1 MFFCRL
7 QVSSLTCFSADF
19 KLAPLHVFFF
29 CRLFKLAP
37 LRAFLQTLL
46 HKVPL
51 LPGSVDVVGAS
62 GLHVKAIITG
72 VATKQDSVHHD
83 ELHAGTTARNCLLQ
97 GVVVV
102 REVPEH
108 TILELTG

>member
-7 QVSSLTCFSADF
+7 QVSSLTCFSAEF
-19 KLAPLHVFFF
+19 KLAPLHVFF

-51 LPGSVDVVGAS
+51 LLGGVDVVRAS
-62 GLHVKAIITG
+62 GLHVKAIITS
-72 VATKQDSVHHD
+72 VAAKQDSVHHD
-83 ELHAGTTARNCLLQ
+83 ELNAGTGARNCLLQ